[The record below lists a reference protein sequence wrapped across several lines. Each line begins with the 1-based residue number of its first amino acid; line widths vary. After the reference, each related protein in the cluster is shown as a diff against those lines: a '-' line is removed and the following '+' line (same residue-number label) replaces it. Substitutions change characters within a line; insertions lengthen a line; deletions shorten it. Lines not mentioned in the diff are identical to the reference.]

1 MAIEIH
7 LFRAILFSIIVNGF
21 IMTSFKYYQLFLIF
35 VFGGL
40 TFIAY
45 SANQADLANSSEQE
59 LTKYTASI
67 ASKNHWQGTGK
78 ALYQDLTKNFNFQ
91 FFQYIDS
98 NDSDNSFTVGKL
110 LTNSGDNI
118 IKNSYQI
125 DIPDIQNFT
134 NGRLQVKL
142 AIDKELTLVSI
153 KFKYQLQLIWATYL
167 LISIFNMLLTAHQSK
182 KLRYSAKIINELPDF
197 TFHAIQ
203 KSKLKGEFRFLGK
216 TLELCQSNLKVKVD
230 EFNDAHQKLTRVA
243 FQDPVTGFGTRA
255 KFTEMLNEICLPD
268 SQQLGV
274 LAIVRAT
281 ELTAINQL
289 HGREA
294 GDDYLARIANLI
306 RTSLVKSPH
315 AYFYRISTSD
325 FALILPD
332 ISLKDGTTIIEQLK
346 IAFDEYQQNL
356 ENDSVAYIGL
366 CPYMQ
371 GCDPVSL
378 MTLADTAV
386 SIAQTLGPNSFHVQ
400 KKLTGDELFGDSRW
414 KVAIDELLKRKA
426 IKFYVQPI
434 RSCRTNIE
442 SYRELLSR
450 FYNDQGKFLPTT
462 TVIAMAERH
471 GMSAE
476 LDKLVILKTLSTLI
490 RTPSLTGLFGIN
502 ISSSSANHKSFVAWL
517 KNVLVRQRPLAA
529 RLVFEVS
536 ESGMQTN
543 LSATYHFI
551 NEVHSVGSRV
561 SIERFGLG
569 FTSFKFFKDVRPDFI
584 KLDGSYTQGIIS
596 DNHNQFFVKMI
607 IDIAR
612 KLMIKVIATNVENQE
627 EKLAMEQL
635 LLDGLQGY
643 YIAKPIPLM
652 ATNIEK
658 VR

>member
-1 MAIEIH
+1 
-7 LFRAILFSIIVNGF
+7 
-21 IMTSFKYYQLFLIF
+21 MTSFRYSQLFLVF
-35 VFGGL
+35 VFCGL
-40 TFIAY
+40 TYITY
-45 SANQADLANSSEQE
+45 SINQTNFAHSREQE

-67 ASKNHWQGTGK
+67 ATQSNWQGNGK
-78 ALYQDLTKNFNFQ
+78 ALYQHLTTSFNFQ
-91 FFQYIDS
+91 FFQYIDT
-98 NDSDNSFTVGKL
+98 NDSDNSFTHGKL
-110 LTNSGDNI
+110 LAESKSIIQNI
-118 IKNSYQI
+118 YQI
-125 DIPDIQNFT
+125 DIPLT
-134 NGRLQVKL
+134 RTLANGRLQVKL
-142 AIDKELTLVSI
+142 AIDKELTAVSNR
-153 KFKYQLQLIWATYL
+153 FEYQLLLIWGTFL
-167 LISIFNMLLTAHQSK
+167 LISVFNLLLAALHAK
-182 KLRYSAKIINELPDF
+182 KLRYSCKIIDDLPNF

-203 KSKLKGEFRFLGK
+203 KSKLKGEFTPLAK
-216 TLELCQSNLKVKVD
+216 VLESCQSNLKARVD
-230 EFNDAHQKLTRVA
+230 EFNQAHEKLIRTA
-243 FQDPVTGFGTRA
+243 FQDPITGFGTRA
-255 KFTEMLNEICLPD
+255 KFTEKLNEICLPN

-274 LAIVRAT
+274 LAMVRAT
-281 ELTAINQL
+281 ELGAINQL

-294 GDDYLARIANLI
+294 GDDYLTRIANHI
-306 RTSLVKSPH
+306 RKSLVKSPN
-315 AYFYRISTSD
+315 AYFYRISTAD

-346 IAFDEYQQNL
+346 VAFDEYQLNL
-356 ENDSVAYIGL
+356 GTDSVAYIGL
-366 CPYMQ
+366 CPYLQ

-400 KKLTGDELFGDSRW
+400 QKLTGDELFGDSRW
-414 KVAIDELLKRKA
+414 KIAIDDILKRKA
-426 IKFYVQPI
+426 IKFYAQPI
-434 RSCRTNIE
+434 RPCRTNIE

-471 GMSAE
+471 GMSEE
-476 LDKLVILKTLSTLI
+476 LDKLVILKTLSMLI
-490 RTPSLTGLFGIN
+490 NMPSLTGLFGIN
-502 ISSSSANHKSFVAWL
+502 ISSSSANQESFVAWL
-517 KNVLVRQRPLAA
+517 KNILVRQRHLAA

-551 NEVHSVGSRV
+551 NEVHSVGARV

-596 DNHNQFFVKMI
+596 DTHNQFFVKMI

-612 KLMIKVIATNVENQE
+612 KLMIKVIATSVENQQ

-643 YIAKPIPLM
+643 YIAKPTPLI
-652 ATNIEK
+652 TVSKSENLK
-658 VR
+658 

>member
-1 MAIEIH
+1 
-7 LFRAILFSIIVNGF
+7 
-21 IMTSFKYYQLFLIF
+21 MTSFRYSQLFLVF
-35 VFGGL
+35 VFCGL
-40 TFIAY
+40 TFITY
-45 SANQADLANSSEQE
+45 SINQADFAHSREQE

-67 ASKNHWQGTGK
+67 ATQSNWQGNGK
-78 ALYQDLTKNFNFQ
+78 ALYQHLTTSFNFQ
-91 FFQYIDS
+91 FFQYIDT
-98 NDSDNSFTVGKL
+98 NDSDNSFTHGKL
-110 LTNSGDNI
+110 LAESRSI
-118 IKNSYQI
+118 IKNIYQI
-125 DIPDIQNFT
+125 DIPLT
-134 NGRLQVKL
+134 RTLANGRLQVKL
-142 AIDKELTLVSI
+142 AIDKELTAVSNR
-153 KFKYQLQLIWATYL
+153 FQYQLLLIWGTFL
-167 LISIFNMLLTAHQSK
+167 LISVFNVLLAALHAK
-182 KLRYSAKIINELPDF
+182 KLRYSCKIIDDLPNF

-203 KSKLKGEFRFLGK
+203 KSKLKGEFTPLAK
-216 TLELCQSNLKVKVD
+216 VLESCQSNLKAKVD
-230 EFNDAHQKLTRVA
+230 EFNDAHEKLTRVA

-255 KFTEMLNEICLPD
+255 KFTEKLNEICLPN

-281 ELTAINQL
+281 ELAVINQL

-294 GDDYLARIANLI
+294 GDDYLTRIANHI
-306 RTSLVKSPH
+306 RKSLVKSPN
-315 AYFYRISTSD
+315 AYFYRISTAD

-332 ISLKDGTTIIEQLK
+332 ISLKDGTTIIEELK
-346 IAFDEYQQNL
+346 VAFDEYQQNL
-356 ENDSVAYIGL
+356 GTDSVAYIGL
-366 CPYMQ
+366 CPYLQ
-371 GCDPVSL
+371 GSDPVSL

-400 KKLTGDELFGDSRW
+400 QKLSGDELFGDSRW
-414 KVAIDELLKRKA
+414 KIAIDDILKRKA
-426 IKFYVQPI
+426 IKFYAQPI
-434 RSCRTNIE
+434 RPCRTNIE

-471 GMSAE
+471 GMSEE

-490 RTPSLTGLFGIN
+490 NMPSLTGLFGIN
-502 ISSSSANHKSFVAWL
+502 ISSSSANQESFVAWL
-517 KNVLVRQRPLAA
+517 KNILVRQRHLAA

-551 NEVHSVGSRV
+551 NEVHSVGARV

-584 KLDGSYTQGIIS
+584 KLDGSYTRGIIS
-596 DNHNQFFVKMI
+596 DTHNQFFVKMI

-612 KLMIKVIATNVENQE
+612 KLMIKVIATSVENQQ

-643 YIAKPIPLM
+643 YIAKPTPLI
-652 ATNIEK
+652 TVSK
-658 VR
+658 SGKLK

>member
-1 MAIEIH
+1 M
-7 LFRAILFSIIVNGF
+7 IVNGL
-21 IMTSFKYYQLFLIF
+21 IMTSFRYSQLFLVF
-35 VFGGL
+35 VFCGL
-40 TFIAY
+40 TFITY
-45 SANQADLANSSEQE
+45 SINQADFAHSREQE

-67 ASKNHWQGTGK
+67 ATQSNWQGNGK
-78 ALYQDLTKNFNFQ
+78 ALYQHLTTSFNFQ
-91 FFQYIDS
+91 FFQYIDT
-98 NDSDNSFTVGKL
+98 NDSDNSFTHGKL
-110 LTNSGDNI
+110 LAESRSI
-118 IKNSYQI
+118 IKNIYQI
-125 DIPDIQNFT
+125 DIPLT
-134 NGRLQVKL
+134 RTLANGRLQVKL
-142 AIDKELTLVSI
+142 AIDKELTAVSNR
-153 KFKYQLQLIWATYL
+153 FQYQLLLIWGTFL
-167 LISIFNMLLTAHQSK
+167 LISVFNVLLAALHAK
-182 KLRYSAKIINELPDF
+182 KLRYSCKIIDDLPNF

-203 KSKLKGEFRFLGK
+203 KSKLKGELTPLAK
-216 TLELCQSNLKVKVD
+216 VLESCQSNLKAKVD
-230 EFNDAHQKLTRVA
+230 EFNDAHEKLTRVA

-255 KFTEMLNEICLPD
+255 KFTEKLNEICLPN

-281 ELTAINQL
+281 ELAVINQL

-294 GDDYLARIANLI
+294 GDDYLTRIANHI
-306 RTSLVKSPH
+306 RKSLVKSPN
-315 AYFYRISTSD
+315 AYFYRISTAD

-332 ISLKDGTTIIEQLK
+332 ISLKDGTTIIEELK
-346 IAFDEYQQNL
+346 VAFDEYQQNL
-356 ENDSVAYIGL
+356 GTDSVAYIGL
-366 CPYMQ
+366 CPYLQ

-400 KKLTGDELFGDSRW
+400 QKLSGDELFGDSRW
-414 KVAIDELLKRKA
+414 KIAIDDILKRKA
-426 IKFYVQPI
+426 IKFYAQPI
-434 RSCRTNIE
+434 RPCRTNIE

-471 GMSAE
+471 GMSEE

-490 RTPSLTGLFGIN
+490 NMPSLTGLFGIN
-502 ISSSSANHKSFVAWL
+502 ISSSSANQESFVAWL
-517 KNVLVRQRPLAA
+517 KNILVRQRHLAA

-551 NEVHSVGSRV
+551 NEVHSVGARV

-584 KLDGSYTQGIIS
+584 KLDGSYTRGIIS
-596 DNHNQFFVKMI
+596 DTHNQFFVKMI

-612 KLMIKVIATNVENQE
+612 KLMIKVIATSVENQQ

-643 YIAKPIPLM
+643 YIAKPTPLI
-652 ATNIEK
+652 TVSKSEK
-658 VR
+658 LK

>member
-1 MAIEIH
+1 
-7 LFRAILFSIIVNGF
+7 
-21 IMTSFKYYQLFLIF
+21 MTSFRYSQLFLVF
-35 VFGGL
+35 VFCGL
-40 TFIAY
+40 TFITY
-45 SANQADLANSSEQE
+45 SINQADFAHSREQE

-67 ASKNHWQGTGK
+67 ATQSNWQGNGK
-78 ALYQDLTKNFNFQ
+78 ALYQHLTTSFNFQ
-91 FFQYIDS
+91 FFQYIDT
-98 NDSDNSFTVGKL
+98 NDSDNSFTHGKL
-110 LTNSGDNI
+110 LAESRSI
-118 IKNSYQI
+118 IKNIYQI
-125 DIPDIQNFT
+125 DIPLT
-134 NGRLQVKL
+134 RTLANGRLQVKL
-142 AIDKELTLVSI
+142 AIDKELTAVSNR
-153 KFKYQLQLIWATYL
+153 FQYQLLLIWGTFL
-167 LISIFNMLLTAHQSK
+167 LISVFNVLLAALHAK
-182 KLRYSAKIINELPDF
+182 KLRYSCKIIDDLPNF

-203 KSKLKGEFRFLGK
+203 KSKLKGELTPLAK
-216 TLELCQSNLKVKVD
+216 VLESCQSNLKAKVD
-230 EFNDAHQKLTRVA
+230 EFNDAHEKLTRVA

-255 KFTEMLNEICLPD
+255 KFTEKLNEICLPN

-281 ELTAINQL
+281 ELAVINQL

-294 GDDYLARIANLI
+294 GDDYLTRIANHI
-306 RTSLVKSPH
+306 RKSLVKSPN
-315 AYFYRISTSD
+315 AYFYRISTAD

-332 ISLKDGTTIIEQLK
+332 ISLKDGTTIIEELK
-346 IAFDEYQQNL
+346 VAFDEYQQNL
-356 ENDSVAYIGL
+356 GTDSVAYIGL
-366 CPYMQ
+366 CPYLQ

-400 KKLTGDELFGDSRW
+400 QKLSGDELFGDSRW
-414 KVAIDELLKRKA
+414 KIAIDDILKRKA
-426 IKFYVQPI
+426 IKFYAQPI
-434 RSCRTNIE
+434 RPCRTNIE

-471 GMSAE
+471 GMSEE

-490 RTPSLTGLFGIN
+490 NMPSLTGLFGIN
-502 ISSSSANHKSFVAWL
+502 ISSSSANQESFVAWL
-517 KNVLVRQRPLAA
+517 KNILVRQRHLAA

-551 NEVHSVGSRV
+551 NEVHSVGARV

-584 KLDGSYTQGIIS
+584 KLDGSYTRGIIS
-596 DNHNQFFVKMI
+596 DTHNQFFVKMI

-612 KLMIKVIATNVENQE
+612 KLMIKVIATSVENQQ

-643 YIAKPIPLM
+643 YIAKPTPLI
-652 ATNIEK
+652 TVSKSEK
-658 VR
+658 LK

>member
-1 MAIEIH
+1 
-7 LFRAILFSIIVNGF
+7 
-21 IMTSFKYYQLFLIF
+21 MTSFRYSQLFLVF
-35 VFGGL
+35 VFCGL
-40 TFIAY
+40 TFITY
-45 SANQADLANSSEQE
+45 SINQADFAHSREQE

-67 ASKNHWQGTGK
+67 ATQSNWQGNGK
-78 ALYQDLTKNFNFQ
+78 ALYQHLTTSFNFQ
-91 FFQYIDS
+91 FFQYIDT
-98 NDSDNSFTVGKL
+98 NDSDNSFTHGKL
-110 LTNSGDNI
+110 LAESRSI
-118 IKNSYQI
+118 IKNIYQI
-125 DIPDIQNFT
+125 DIPLT
-134 NGRLQVKL
+134 RTLANGRLQVKL
-142 AIDKELTLVSI
+142 AIDKELTAVSNR
-153 KFKYQLQLIWATYL
+153 FQYQLLLIWGTFL
-167 LISIFNMLLTAHQSK
+167 LISVFNVLLAALHAK
-182 KLRYSAKIINELPDF
+182 KLRYSCKIIDDLPNF

-203 KSKLKGEFRFLGK
+203 KSKLKGEFTPLAK
-216 TLELCQSNLKVKVD
+216 VLESCQSNLKAKVD
-230 EFNDAHQKLTRVA
+230 EFNDAHEKLTRVA

-255 KFTEMLNEICLPD
+255 KFTEKLNEICLPN

-281 ELTAINQL
+281 ELAVINQL

-294 GDDYLARIANLI
+294 GDDYLTRIANHI
-306 RTSLVKSPH
+306 RKSLVKSPN
-315 AYFYRISTSD
+315 AYFYRISTAD

-332 ISLKDGTTIIEQLK
+332 ISLKDGTTIIEELK
-346 IAFDEYQQNL
+346 VAFDEYQQNL
-356 ENDSVAYIGL
+356 GTDSVAYIGL
-366 CPYMQ
+366 CPYLQ

-400 KKLTGDELFGDSRW
+400 QKLSGDELFGDSRW
-414 KVAIDELLKRKA
+414 KIAIDDILKRKA
-426 IKFYVQPI
+426 IKFYAQPI
-434 RSCRTNIE
+434 RPCRTNIE

-471 GMSAE
+471 GMSEE

-490 RTPSLTGLFGIN
+490 NMPSLTGLFGIN
-502 ISSSSANHKSFVAWL
+502 ISSSSANQESFVAWL
-517 KNVLVRQRPLAA
+517 KNILVRQRHLAA

-551 NEVHSVGSRV
+551 NEVHSVGARV

-584 KLDGSYTQGIIS
+584 KLDGSYTRGIIS
-596 DNHNQFFVKMI
+596 DTHNQFFVKMI

-612 KLMIKVIATNVENQE
+612 KLMIKVIATSVENQQ

-643 YIAKPIPLM
+643 YIAKPTPLI
-652 ATNIEK
+652 TVSKSEK
-658 VR
+658 LK